1 MLTRREKRWMG
12 FLVGLFLFVFFL
24 FGNIIN
30 AEASRRYP
38 NLQNRMEASN
48 IMTWPIEVNN
58 KIFQVHVN
66 RDDQSIIVSGVA
78 ENETEKTEVEE
89 RMRMRSP
96 ATYQILSEVVIV
108 DTNSF

>member
-12 FLVGLFLFVFFL
+12 FLAGLFLFVFFL
-24 FGNIIN
+24 FGNVFN
-30 AEASRRYP
+30 AEAIRRYP

-66 RDDQSIIVSGVA
+66 RDDQIIIVRGEA
-78 ENETEKTEVEE
+78 GNETEKMKVEE

-96 ATYQILSEVVIV
+96 ATYQILSEVSIA